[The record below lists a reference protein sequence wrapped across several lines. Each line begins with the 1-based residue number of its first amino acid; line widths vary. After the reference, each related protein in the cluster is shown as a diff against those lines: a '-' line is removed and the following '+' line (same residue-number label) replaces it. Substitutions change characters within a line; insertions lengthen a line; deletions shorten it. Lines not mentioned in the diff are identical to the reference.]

1 MNRSNL
7 RDLCVNG
14 VVNPELKRKQELY
27 LKKGKP
33 VELIKTIF

>member
-27 LKKGKP
+27 LKK
-33 VELIKTIF
+33 VNQWN